1 MALLQVS
8 VMLTGL
14 HSGDLMLGIEC
25 CRIFARTEIVS
36 RKAGCIVA
44 FVKNLSMGRPNFVIL

>member
-44 FVKNLSMGRPNFVIL
+44 FVKNL

>member
-25 CRIFARTEIVS
+25 CRIFRED
-36 RKAGCIVA
+36 RDR
-44 FVKNLSMGRPNFVIL
+44 FPEGRVYSSFC